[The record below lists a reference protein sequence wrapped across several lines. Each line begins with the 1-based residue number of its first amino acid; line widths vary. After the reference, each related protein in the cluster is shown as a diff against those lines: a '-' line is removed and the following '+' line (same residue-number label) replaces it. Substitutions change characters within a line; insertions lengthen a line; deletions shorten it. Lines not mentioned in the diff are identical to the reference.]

1 MKKPIFTAILFII
14 CISFSQAQ
22 VQYQRIAADTS
33 NQKIYDVKATHDS
46 GYIYT
51 GYARV
56 LGAAKETKDLWIIKT
71 DINGNIQWS
80 KSYGGSKEDIGYA
93 IIETSKAYI
102 AVGSSNSFSMGGEPD
117 IYMVKVDFNGNLIWS
132 FTYGNSFFEEG
143 YDIVEVPNNAGT
155 TAYAVTGYKGEGNG
169 IGFDDAF
176 LMKISASGSLI
187 WFRDFRFLFS
197 GTILNSTGY
206 ALMLQG
212 NNNLIVTGTANDATS
227 THKDVLLFK
236 SDSNGN
242 LQWNYRCGSI
252 NDEEGFALAPN
263 EMGGQVI
270 TGYTS
275 ANAAMA
281 QDILLMR
288 TDANG
293 NLVWTKSYGDKG
305 TDIGED
311 VIMTSNGNHAIGG
324 YSNSYQPNG
333 NQAVLLQTDMTGNLL
348 STHMYG
354 DAGFDDTYG
363 LVQSN
368 DGGFNLGGSATQ
380 SFGSMDENGYM
391 IKTDNNGNV
400 NCFDSLYQFPKNT
413 IQFKQD
419 SLTAV
424 IDSLIPIRNPQII
437 VSNVQSDSL
446 ICGIFTGIQPTK
458 TNTNIIDLYPNPAS
472 RQVHINLH
480 DLQAVQVA
488 IYDYTGRLML
498 LIPYPSES
506 TININTSQWA
516 GGMYLIKISL
526 KQHQITRK
534 LLLVND

>member
-1 MKKPIFTAILFII
+1 MKKPISTAMLII
-14 CISFSQAQ
+14 FCFSFLQAQ
-22 VQYQRIAADTS
+22 VQYQHIAADTS
-33 NQKIYDVKATHDS
+33 NQKIYDVKTTRDS
-46 GYIYT
+46 GYVYT
-51 GYARV
+51 GYANI
-56 LGAAKETKDLWIIKT
+56 LGAAKSSKDLWIIKT
-71 DINGNIQWS
+71 DANGNVQWS

-93 IIETSKAYI
+93 IITTAKAYI
-102 AVGSSNSFSMGGEPD
+102 AVGSSKSFSLGGEPD
-117 IYMVKVDFNGNLIWS
+117 IYVVKVDFNGNLIWS

-212 NNNLIVTGTANDATS
+212 NNNLIVTGTVDDVSS

-242 LQWNYRCGSI
+242 LQWNYRYGSS

-270 TGYTS
+270 TGYTA
-275 ANAAMA
+275 ANAAML

-293 NLVWTKSYGDKG
+293 NLVWTKSYGEKG

-324 YSNSYQPNG
+324 YSNSFQPNG
-333 NQAVLLQTDMTGNLL
+333 NQAVLVQTDMTGNLL

-354 DAGFDDTYG
+354 DAGFDDAYG
-363 LVQSN
+363 LVQAN

-380 SFGSMDENGYM
+380 SFGSIDENGYM
-391 IKTDNNGNV
+391 IKTDNTGLV
-400 NCFDSLYQFPKNT
+400 NCYDSVYQFSKNT

-424 IDSLIPIRNPQII
+424 IDSLIPVRNPQII
-437 VSNVQSDSL
+437 VSNVQGDSL
-446 ICGIFTGIQPTK
+446 ICGKFTGIQPTN
-458 TNTNIIDLYPNPAS
+458 TNTNIIDIYPNPAS
-472 RQVHINLH
+472 RQVQINLH
-480 DLQAVQVA
+480 DLQVEQLEL
-488 IYDYTGRLML
+488 YDNTGRLIMA
-498 LIPYPSES
+498 IPYPAKS
-506 TININTSQWA
+506 TIEINTSQWA
-516 GGMYLIKISL
+516 AGMYLIKVNL
-526 KQHQITRK
+526 KDDQITRK
-534 LLLVND
+534 LLLVKH